1 MRSLRSGEGAEA
13 PLLFILSKDIGRD
26 SMSKPFITYAAQVE
40 KLRDEKKL
48 IITDVDYAEK
58 SLQNISYYALI
69 GGYKHP
75 FIDIHTRKYVNNARF
90 EDIVA
95 LYELDEEL
103 RGIFFRYLCR
113 VERRVRSAIS
123 YYFCQKHGERQEE
136 YLNADNYNNNSKNQK
151 GIEKLVKMLDKMA
164 KQNKDHEYLVYQRN
178 KYQNVPL
185 WVIMNTL
192 TFGQISKMFEFL
204 PQNMQGKI
212 CQDFGTVKKN
222 EMIKY
227 LKVLTLYRNVCAHN
241 ERLFSYHTYI
251 DVPDTLLHEKLSIP
265 KNGSKYRYG
274 KNDLFSVVIVFR
286 YLLPKEGFIA
296 FKNEMIHI
304 LNNYEKQKLNLE
316 KNVLFEYMGFPDNWK
331 NITKYRKI

>member
-1 MRSLRSGEGAEA
+1 M
-13 PLLFILSKDIGRD
+13 
-26 SMSKPFITYAAQVE
+26 
-40 KLRDEKKL
+40 
-48 IITDVDYAEK
+48 
-58 SLQNISYYALI
+58 
-69 GGYKHP
+69 
-75 FIDIHTRKYVNNARF
+75 
-90 EDIVA
+90 
-95 LYELDEEL
+95 
-103 RGIFFRYLCR
+103 
-113 VERRVRSAIS
+113 ERRVRSAIS

-136 YLNADNYNNNSKNQK
+136 YLNADNYNNISKNQK

-212 CQDFGTVKKN
+212 CQDFGRVKKN

-251 DVPDTLLHEKLSIP
+251 DIPDTLLHEKLSIP

-286 YLLPKEGFIA
+286 YLLPKEDFIS

-304 LNNYEKQKLNLE
+304 LNDYEKQKLNLE
-316 KNVLFEYMGFPDNWK
+316 RNVLFEYMGFPDNWK

>member
-1 MRSLRSGEGAEA
+1 MN
-13 PLLFILSKDIGRD
+13 
-26 SMSKPFITYAAQVE
+26 KPFITYTEQVE
-40 KLRDEKKL
+40 KLRDEKNL
-48 IITDVDYAEK
+48 IVTDIYFAEK
-58 SLQNISYYALI
+58 TLQNISYYALI

-103 RGIFFRYLCR
+103 RGIFFKYLCR
-113 VERRVRSAIS
+113 VERRVRSSIS

-136 YLNADNYNNNSKNQK
+136 YLNADNYNNVSKNK
-151 GIEKLVKMLDKMA
+151 IGIEKLVKMLDMMA
-164 KQNKDHEYLVYQRN
+164 KQNKDHEYVVYQRN
-178 KYQNVPL
+178 KYHNVPL

-212 CQDFGTVKKN
+212 CRDFGTVKKN

-251 DVPDTLLHEKLSIP
+251 DIPDTLLHEKMSIS
-265 KNGSKYRYG
+265 KNGSKYRCG
-274 KNDLFSVVIVFR
+274 KNDLFSVVITLR
-286 YLLPKEGFIA
+286 YLLPKSDFWA
-296 FKNEMIHI
+296 LKNQIIHV
-304 LNNYEKQKLNLE
+304 LNNYDNQKLNLA

-331 NITKYRKI
+331 DITKYRKI